1 MKDVASRFVCGT
13 GTLKT
18 AVRAEISTETV
29 TFIHCLAAA
38 EVASSANE
46 PMDSAYIVRI
56 CFESKKRA
64 GSNGK
69 KKCLRMRRRHDISD
83 GELEMCRRQ
92 N

>member
-18 AVRAEISTETV
+18 AVRAEISTEKV
-29 TFIHCLAAA
+29 MFIHCLAAA

-46 PMDSAYIVRI
+46 AMDSAYIVRA
-56 CFESKKRA
+56 CFESKRKAR
-64 GSNGK
+64 SNGK
-69 KKCLRMRRRHDISD
+69 KKIQRMRRRHDFSD
-83 GELEMCRRQ
+83 GELEMCWRQ